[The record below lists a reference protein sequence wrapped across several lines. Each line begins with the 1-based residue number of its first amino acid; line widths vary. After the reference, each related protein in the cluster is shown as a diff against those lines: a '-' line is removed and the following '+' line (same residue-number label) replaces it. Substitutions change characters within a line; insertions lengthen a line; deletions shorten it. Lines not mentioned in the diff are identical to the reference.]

1 MKIYKKSMLIE
12 ESDNVAVAV
21 EPIQAGECTLV
32 AGEEITANEY
42 IKEGHK
48 IARTDIEKG
57 AEIIKYGVHI
67 GVATQFIKKGDWV
80 HEHNVYDDFEEINR
94 EQRAYYRS
102 MAPDAMDY
110 TIHHKYKK
118 EELGLPETIM
128 GYKRAD
134 GSFGIRNQVVVI
146 SLVQCSNNAAQ
157 RISAA
162 CNVPATFVDA
172 ACGEFPDRFERT
184 RRGFITTGTHPN
196 TFGVVLL
203 SLGCQ
208 QTDPED
214 VAEEIRKT
222 GRPVVNISIQ
232 ADGGVTKAIQDG
244 DFFENPALMSAIN
257 QCKWFDS
264 TLHIF
269 GLLSDGGVH
278 SHIDH
283 MFALLE
289 LARRNGLRKVCFHCF
304 MDGRDTPPQSG
315 IEYIDRLQAK
325 IDAVEVGCI
334 ATVSGR
340 YYAMDRDNRWDR
352 VQKAYNAIALGEGE
366 HAATAHEAMEQSYA
380 NGVTDEFVV
389 PVIVTEGA
397 TVKDDDAIIFANF
410 RPDRAR
416 EITRAFVDPEFTG
429 FERVQPKIHYVCM
442 TQYDA
447 TIPGVEIAFK
457 PQSLK
462 NTFGEYISDLG
473 MTQLRIAETEKYAH
487 VTFFFNGGVE
497 KEYPGE
503 DRALIP
509 SPKVATYDL
518 QPEMSE
524 PAVTEEC
531 VKRILSG
538 KYDVVILNFA
548 NCDMVGHTGVFE
560 AAVKAIEAT
569 DDGVG
574 KVVDAILKM
583 GGQCLITADH
593 GNVDQMLDA
602 DGVTPF
608 TAHSTNPVPLV
619 MVGHEG
625 KLAEGGVLA
634 DLAPTMLDMMGIPQP
649 AEMTG
654 HSLLIR

>member
-1 MKIYKKSMLIE
+1 MLIE

-32 AGEEITANEY
+32 AGEANEY

-244 DFFENPALMSAIN
+244 DFFKNEALLSAMKNAKDNDSAIH
-257 QCKWFDS
+257 FM
-264 TLHIF
+264 

-278 SHIDH
+278 SHNTH
-283 MFALLE
+283 LYGLLE
-289 LARRNGLRKVCFHCF
+289 MAKREGLKKVYVHCF
-304 MDGRDTPPQSG
+304 LDGRDTPPASG
-315 IEYIDRLQAK
+315 KEFVEQLEAK
-325 IDAVEVGCI
+325 MKEIGVGEI
-334 ATVSGR
+334 GVISGR

-352 VQKAYNAIALGEGE
+352 VELAYKALTQGEGVKGTD
-366 HAATAHEAMEQSYA
+366 AAAAVQASYDDDK
-380 NGVTDEFVV
+380 TDEFVLPTV
-389 PVIVTEGA
+389 IEKDGKPVA
-397 TVKDDDAIIFANF
+397 TISDKDSVVFFNF

-416 EITRAFVDPEFTG
+416 EITRAFCDDDFKG
-429 FERVQPKIHYVCM
+429 FERAKRLDTTFVCF
-442 TQYDA
+442 TEYDD
-447 TIPGVEIAFK
+447 TIQNKLVAFHK
-457 PQSLK
+457 VLLH
-462 NTFGEYISDLG
+462 NTFGEYLAAHD
-473 MTQLRIAETEKYAH
+473 MTQARIAETEKYAH

-497 KEYPGE
+497 EPNKGE
-503 DRALIP
+503 DRILVK
-509 SPKVATYDL
+509 SPKVPTYDM
-518 QPEMSE
+518 QPEMSAPE
-524 PAVTEEC
+524 VCEKLVEAI
-531 VKRILSG
+531 KSD
-538 KYDVVILNFA
+538 KYDVIIINFA
-548 NCDMVGHTGVFE
+548 NPDMVGHTGVE
-560 AAVKAIEAT
+560 AAAIKAVETVDAC
-569 DDGVG
+569 VG
-574 KVVDAILKM
+574 KAVEAIKEVD
-583 GGQCLITADH
+583 GQLFICADH
-593 GNVDQMLDA
+593 GNAEQLVNYET
-602 DGVTPF
+602 GEPW
-608 TAHSTNPVPLV
+608 TAHTTNPVPFILV
-619 MVGHEG
+619 NADPKYTLRENGC
-625 KLAEGGVLA
+625 LA
-634 DLAPTMLDMMGIPQP
+634 DIVPTLIQLMGMEQP
-649 AEMTG
+649 KEMTG
-654 HSLLIR
+654 ESLLVEK

>member
-654 HSLLIR
+654 HSLLVK

>member
-244 DFFENPALMSAIN
+244 IAAVEDLKRQAEAQKREPCPLSGLIIGGYNGGSDWTASYEIGMRLMDIGDFFNEDCTRRGGKGLSQVNPTPGNKAGGLTTMTEKNLGSFKTQGHRRILGILDCGDPVPGAGAWGIN
-257 QCKWFDS
+257 QAQGANDAYAS
-264 TLHIF
+264 TTLAMSGCHICLF
-269 GLLSDGGVH
+269 TTGRGNPIGNACMTTIKITGNPQTATALEDMIDYSAAPMLYGELS
-278 SHIDH
+278 
-283 MFALLE
+283 
-289 LARRNGLRKVCFHCF
+289 
-304 MDGRDTPPQSG
+304 
-315 IEYIDRLQAK
+315 LQ
-325 IDAVEVGCI
+325 E
-334 ATVSGR
+334 SGR
-340 YYAMDRDNRWDR
+340 ELYELLLR
-352 VQKAYNAIALGEGE
+352 V
-366 HAATAHEAMEQSYA
+366 A
-380 NGVTDEFVV
+380 NGEETKAE
-389 PVIVTEGA
+389 
-397 TVKDDDAIIFANF
+397 K
-410 RPDRAR
+410 
-416 EITRAFVDPEFTG
+416 
-429 FERVQPKIHYVCM
+429 
-442 TQYDA
+442 
-447 TIPGVEIAFK
+447 
-457 PQSLK
+457 
-462 NTFGEYISDLG
+462 LG
-473 MTQLRIAETEKYAH
+473 DYSWTTPHGTSY
-487 VTFFFNGGVE
+487 NGD
-497 KEYPGE
+497 Y
-503 DRALIP
+503 
-509 SPKVATYDL
+509 
-518 QPEMSE
+518 
-524 PAVTEEC
+524 
-531 VKRILSG
+531 
-538 KYDVVILNFA
+538 
-548 NCDMVGHTGVFE
+548 
-560 AAVKAIEAT
+560 
-569 DDGVG
+569 
-574 KVVDAILKM
+574 
-583 GGQCLITADH
+583 
-593 GNVDQMLDA
+593 
-602 DGVTPF
+602 
-608 TAHSTNPVPLV
+608 
-619 MVGHEG
+619 
-625 KLAEGGVLA
+625 
-634 DLAPTMLDMMGIPQP
+634 
-649 AEMTG
+649 
-654 HSLLIR
+654 

>member
-509 SPKVATYDL
+509 
-518 QPEMSE
+518 
-524 PAVTEEC
+524 
-531 VKRILSG
+531 
-538 KYDVVILNFA
+538 
-548 NCDMVGHTGVFE
+548 
-560 AAVKAIEAT
+560 
-569 DDGVG
+569 
-574 KVVDAILKM
+574 
-583 GGQCLITADH
+583 
-593 GNVDQMLDA
+593 
-602 DGVTPF
+602 
-608 TAHSTNPVPLV
+608 
-619 MVGHEG
+619 EG
-625 KLAEGGVLA
+625 CNL
-634 DLAPTMLDMMGIPQP
+634 
-649 AEMTG
+649 
-654 HSLLIR
+654 